1 MCFKGMIGRKGRGR
15 GRQRGEGG
23 KEGGRGKYS
32 EVVLVSKEPV
42 LS

>member
-1 MCFKGMIGRKGRGR
+1 MCYKGMIGRKGRGR

-23 KEGGRGKYS
+23 REGKYS